1 MKHLNKYKSFNLN
14 ENKDSQ
20 KVETKDG
27 EGRSERLTT
36 QAQKEYKE
44 SPELQKKSGPV
55 PTMVFTD
62 VVGSSKMWSD
72 DPITMIGQ
80 LEAHHKLVDALA
92 LKNKGWIVKTIGDAF
107 MVYFEPSDSSLFNA
121 IKFSKE
127 LILSEKAY
135 SLRVGICEG
144 HMDEKTYSIQKVD
157 LRDFFGNA
165 VNASSRMESKVSE
178 VGGTIAFCSLK
189 PINNRMS
196 KIQTLGKVNK
206 VDLSKYDLRGATVE
220 KAYKMKV
227 K

>member
-1 MKHLNKYKSFNLN
+1 MKHLKVYKVYEANEQPV
-14 ENKDSQ
+14 ENKSDSQ
-20 KVETKDG
+20 
-27 EGRSERLTT
+27 GRSERLTT

-44 SPELQKKSGPV
+44 GPELQKKSGPV

-80 LEAHHKLVDALA
+80 LEAHHKLVDTIAQ
-92 LKNKGWIVKTIGDAF
+92 KNNGWIVKTIGDAF
-107 MVYFEPSDSSLFNA
+107 MVYFEQSDYSLFNA

-135 SLRVGICEG
+135 NLRVGICQG
-144 HMDEKTYSIQKVD
+144 HMDEKTYSIQKVE
-157 LRDFFGNA
+157 LKDFFGNA
-165 VNASSRMESKVSE
+165 VNSASRMESKVAE
-178 VGGTIAFCSLK
+178 VGGTIAFSSLK
-189 PINNRMS
+189 PIENQMS
-196 KIQTLGKVNK
+196 KIQTLGRIKK

-220 KAYKMKV
+220 KAYKIKV

>member
-1 MKHLNKYKSFNLN
+1 MKHLKVYKIYEADEQQVDNKKS
-14 ENKDSQ
+14 E
-20 KVETKDG
+20 V
-27 EGRSERLTT
+27 RSERLTT

-44 SPELQKKSGPV
+44 GPELQKKSGPV

-80 LEAHHKLVDALA
+80 LEAHHKLVDTIAQ
-92 LKNKGWIVKTIGDAF
+92 KNNGWIVKTIGDAF
-107 MVYFEPSDSSLFNA
+107 MVYFEQSDYSLFNA

-135 SLRVGICEG
+135 NLRVGICQG
-144 HMDEKTYSIQKVD
+144 HMDEKTYSIQKVE
-157 LRDFFGNA
+157 LKDFFGNA
-165 VNASSRMESKVSE
+165 VNSASRMESKVAE
-178 VGGTIAFCSLK
+178 VGGTIAFSSLK
-189 PINNRMS
+189 QIENQMS
-196 KIQTLGKVNK
+196 KIQTLGRIKK

-220 KAYKMKV
+220 KAYKIKV

>member
-1 MKHLNKYKSFNLN
+1 MKHINNFKIFEADEKESIGDKSN
-14 ENKDSQ
+14 
-20 KVETKDG
+20 V
-27 EGRSERLTT
+27 RSERVLT

-44 SPELQKKSGPV
+44 NPNIQKNTSPMPSI
-55 PTMVFTD
+55 VFTD

-80 LEAHHKLVDALA
+80 LEAHHKLVDSLA
-92 LKNKGWIVKTIGDAF
+92 QKNNGWIVKTIGDAF
-107 MVYFEPSDSSLFNA
+107 MVYFEPSESSLYNA

-127 LILSEKAY
+127 LILTEKAY
-135 SLRVGICEG
+135 NLRVGVCQG

-165 VNASSRMESKVSE
+165 VNSASRMESKVSE

-189 PINNRMS
+189 PIENKMV
-196 KIQTLGKVNK
+196 KIKSLGEIEKI
-206 VDLSKYDLRGATVE
+206 DLSKYNLRGATVE
-220 KAYKMKV
+220 KAYKIKV

>member
-1 MKHLNKYKSFNLN
+1 MRHLKVYKVYEAKEQPV
-14 ENKDSQ
+14 ENKSDTA
-20 KVETKDG
+20 V
-27 EGRSERLTT
+27 RSERL
-36 QAQKEYKE
+36 QSQSQKEYKE

-72 DPITMIGQ
+72 DPITMIDQ
-80 LEAHHKLVDALA
+80 LEAHHKLVDSIAS
-92 LKNKGWIVKTIGDAF
+92 KNNGWIVKTIGDAF
-107 MVYFEPSDSSLFNA
+107 MVYFEPSEYSLFNA

-127 LILSEKAY
+127 LILNEKSY
-135 SLRVGICEG
+135 GLRVGICEG
-144 HMDEKTYSIQKVD
+144 HMDEKTYSIQKVE

-189 PINNRMS
+189 PIENKMG
-196 KIQTLGKVNK
+196 KIQTLGKVET
-206 VDLSKYDLRGATVE
+206 VDLSKYDLRGAKVE
-220 KAYKMKV
+220 KAYKIKV

>member
-1 MKHLNKYKSFNLN
+1 MKHLKVYKVYEADEQQPV
-14 ENKDSQ
+14 ENKSN
-20 KVETKDG
+20 V
-27 EGRSERLTT
+27 RSERVLT

-44 SPELQKKSGPV
+44 NPNLQKNTSSI

-80 LEAHHKLVDALA
+80 LEAHHKLVDTLA
-92 LKNKGWIVKTIGDAF
+92 QKNNGWIVKTIGDAF
-107 MVYFEPSDSSLFNA
+107 MVYFEQSDYSLFNA

-135 SLRVGICEG
+135 NLRVGICQG
-144 HMDEKTYSIQKVD
+144 HMDEKTYSIQKVE
-157 LRDFFGNA
+157 LKDFFGNA
-165 VNASSRMESKVSE
+165 VNSASRMESKVAE
-178 VGGTIAFCSLK
+178 VGGTIAFSSLK
-189 PINNRMS
+189 PIENQMS
-196 KIQTLGKVNK
+196 KIQILGRIKK

-220 KAYKMKV
+220 KAYKIKV

>member
-1 MKHLNKYKSFNLN
+1 MKHINKYNSFKLN
-14 ENKDSQ
+14 EAEEAQ
-20 KVETKDG
+20 KVESKEDPK
-27 EGRSERLTT
+27 RSERLTT

-44 SPELQKKSGPV
+44 KPELQQKSGPV
-55 PTMVFTD
+55 PAMVFTD

-72 DPITMIGQ
+72 DPITMVGQ
-80 LEAHHKLVDALA
+80 LETHHKLVDALA

-107 MVYFEPSDSSLFNA
+107 MVYFEPSEDSLFNA

-127 LILSEKAY
+127 LILGEKAY
-135 SLRVGICEG
+135 GLRVGVCQG

-157 LRDFFGNA
+157 LKDFFGNA
-165 VNASSRMESKVSE
+165 VNSASRMESKVSE

-189 PINNRMS
+189 PIENKMG
-196 KIQTLGKVNK
+196 KIKTLGKVDN
-206 VDLSKYDLRGATVE
+206 VDLSKYDLRGAKVE

>member
-1 MKHLNKYKSFNLN
+1 MKHLKVYKIYEADDQQVDNKKS
-14 ENKDSQ
+14 E
-20 KVETKDG
+20 V
-27 EGRSERLTT
+27 RSERLTT

-44 SPELQKKSGPV
+44 GPELQKKSGPV

-80 LEAHHKLVDALA
+80 LEAHHKLVDTISQ
-92 LKNKGWIVKTIGDAF
+92 KNNGWIVKTIGDAF
-107 MVYFEPSDSSLFNA
+107 MVYFEQSDSSLFNA

-135 SLRVGICEG
+135 NLRVGICQG
-144 HMDEKTYSIQKVD
+144 HMDEKTYSIQKVE
-157 LRDFFGNA
+157 LKDFFGNA
-165 VNASSRMESKVSE
+165 VNSASRMESKVAE
-178 VGGTIAFCSLK
+178 VGGTIAFSSLK
-189 PINNRMS
+189 QIENQMS
-196 KIQTLGKVNK
+196 KIQTLGRIKK

-220 KAYKMKV
+220 KAYKIKV

>member
-1 MKHLNKYKSFNLN
+1 MKHLKVYKVYEADEKESIGDKSN
-14 ENKDSQ
+14 
-20 KVETKDG
+20 V
-27 EGRSERLTT
+27 RSERVLT

-44 SPELQKKSGPV
+44 NPNIQKNTSPMPSI
-55 PTMVFTD
+55 VFTD

-80 LEAHHKLVDALA
+80 LEAHHKLVDSLA
-92 LKNKGWIVKTIGDAF
+92 QKNNGWIVKTIGDAF
-107 MVYFEPSDSSLFNA
+107 MIYFEPSESSLYNA

-127 LILSEKAY
+127 LILTEKAY
-135 SLRVGICEG
+135 NLRVGVCQG

-165 VNASSRMESKVSE
+165 VNSASRMESKVSE

-189 PINNRMS
+189 PIENKMV
-196 KIQTLGKVNK
+196 KIKSLGEIEKI
-206 VDLSKYDLRGATVE
+206 DISKYNLRGATVE
-220 KAYKMKV
+220 KAYKIKV

>member
-1 MKHLNKYKSFNLN
+1 MKHLKVYKIYEADDQQVDNKKS
-14 ENKDSQ
+14 E
-20 KVETKDG
+20 V
-27 EGRSERLTT
+27 RSERLTT

-44 SPELQKKSGPV
+44 GPELQKKSGPV

-80 LEAHHKLVDALA
+80 LEAHHKLVDTIAQ
-92 LKNKGWIVKTIGDAF
+92 KNNGWIVKTIGDAF
-107 MVYFEPSDSSLFNA
+107 MVYFEQSDSSLFNA

-135 SLRVGICEG
+135 NLRVGICQG
-144 HMDEKTYSIQKVD
+144 HMDEKTYSIQKVE
-157 LRDFFGNA
+157 LKDFFGNA
-165 VNASSRMESKVSE
+165 VNSASRMESKVAE
-178 VGGTIAFCSLK
+178 VGGTIAFSSLK
-189 PINNRMS
+189 QIENQMS
-196 KIQTLGKVNK
+196 KIQTLGRIKK

-220 KAYKMKV
+220 KAYKIKV

>member
-1 MKHLNKYKSFNLN
+1 MRHLKVYKVYEAKEQPV
-14 ENKDSQ
+14 ENKSDTA
-20 KVETKDG
+20 V
-27 EGRSERLTT
+27 RSERL
-36 QAQKEYKE
+36 QSQSQKEYKE

-72 DPITMIGQ
+72 DPITMIDQ
-80 LEAHHKLVDALA
+80 LEAHHKLVDSIAS
-92 LKNKGWIVKTIGDAF
+92 KNNGWIVKTIGDAF
-107 MVYFEPSDSSLFNA
+107 MVYFEPSEYSLFNA

-127 LILSEKAY
+127 LILNEKAY
-135 SLRVGICEG
+135 GLRVGVCEG
-144 HMDEKTYSIQKVD
+144 HMDEKTYSIQKVE

-189 PINNRMS
+189 PIENKMG
-196 KIQTLGKVNK
+196 KIQTLGKVET
-206 VDLSKYDLRGATVE
+206 VDLSKYDLRGAKVE
-220 KAYKMKV
+220 KAYKIKV

>member
-1 MKHLNKYKSFNLN
+1 MKHLKVYKIYEADEQQVDNKKS
-14 ENKDSQ
+14 E
-20 KVETKDG
+20 V
-27 EGRSERLTT
+27 RSERLTT

-44 SPELQKKSGPV
+44 GPELQKKSGPV

-80 LEAHHKLVDALA
+80 LEAHHKLVDTIAQ
-92 LKNKGWIVKTIGDAF
+92 KNNGWIVKTIGDAF
-107 MVYFEPSDSSLFNA
+107 MVYFEQSDYSLFNA

-135 SLRVGICEG
+135 NLRVGICQG
-144 HMDEKTYSIQKVD
+144 HMDEKTYSIQKVE
-157 LRDFFGNA
+157 LKDFFGNA
-165 VNASSRMESKVSE
+165 VNSASRMESKVAE
-178 VGGTIAFCSLK
+178 VGGTIAFSSLK
-189 PINNRMS
+189 PIENQMS
-196 KIQTLGKVNK
+196 KIQTLGRIKK

-220 KAYKMKV
+220 KAYKIKV

>member
-1 MKHLNKYKSFNLN
+1 MKHLKVYKIYEADEQQVDNKKS
-14 ENKDSQ
+14 E
-20 KVETKDG
+20 V
-27 EGRSERLTT
+27 RSERLTT

-44 SPELQKKSGPV
+44 GPELQKKSGPV

-80 LEAHHKLVDALA
+80 LEAHHKLVDTISQ
-92 LKNKGWIVKTIGDAF
+92 KNNGWIVKTIGDAF
-107 MVYFEPSDSSLFNA
+107 MVYFEQSDYSLFNA

-135 SLRVGICEG
+135 NLRVGVCQG
-144 HMDEKTYSIQKVD
+144 HMDEKTYSIQKVE
-157 LRDFFGNA
+157 LKDFFGNA
-165 VNASSRMESKVSE
+165 VNSASRMESKVAE
-178 VGGTIAFCSLK
+178 VGGTIAFSSLK
-189 PINNRMS
+189 PIENQMS
-196 KIQTLGKVNK
+196 KIQKLGEIEK

-220 KAYKMKV
+220 KAYKIKV